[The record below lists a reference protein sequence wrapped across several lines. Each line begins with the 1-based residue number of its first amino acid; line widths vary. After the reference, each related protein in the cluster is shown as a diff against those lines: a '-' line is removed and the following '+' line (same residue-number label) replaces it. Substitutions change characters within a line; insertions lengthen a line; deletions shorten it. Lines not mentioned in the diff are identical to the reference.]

1 MLLHLKGQVSATW
14 THVYWRI
21 FVKIFV
27 SAASYTNSV
36 WFDFS
41 RLAAVTK
48 FCCRDRFSQK
58 FSGTHEAICHCNV
71 SPQHSAASSRVT
83 CAQGEICCH
92 TFCCNLSPPVCTN
105 LLQEVKSN
113 GNSKTVT
120 PNSSRGRQQEMV
132 IHKSPQKHFEYVIAY
147 GRSSHMEV
155 WLFHLWRHLS
165 LGSSA
170 VPLFVISGLYSL
182 NCSLYPGKNPWIG
195 LLHFSWL
202 PSVGHVTN

>member
-1 MLLHLKGQVSATW
+1 MLVHLKGQVAATW

-36 WFDFS
+36 WFDFL

-58 FSGTHEAICHCNV
+58 FSGTHEVICHCNV
-71 SPQHSAASSRVT
+71 SPQQFAASSRVT
-83 CAQGEICCH
+83 CARGVICCH

-132 IHKSPQKHFEYVIAY
+132 IHKSSQKHFGILDRWLLMG
-147 GRSSHMEV
+147 GRHT
-155 WLFHLWRHLS
+155 WR
-165 LGSSA
+165 
-170 VPLFVISGLYSL
+170 FDFFRFEDI
-182 NCSLYPGKNPWIG
+182 
-195 LLHFSWL
+195 
-202 PSVGHVTN
+202 